1 MLTGD
6 RPESAAI
13 VAKELHLDEYRAG
26 LLPEGKAAELES
38 LGPRPVRTFCR

>member
-13 VAKELHLDEYRAG
+13 VAKELHLDEYAPG
-26 LLPEGKAAELES
+26 CSPKA
-38 LGPRPVRTFCR
+38 RPPSWNRSAPGSPYFL

>member
-26 LLPEGKAAELES
+26 CSPKA
-38 LGPRPVRTFCR
+38 RPPSWNRSAPGSPYFL